1 MTSNSKIVLFFS
13 LFIFS
18 LVFEGKAQIVK
29 NPIYARKDS
38 RSKKISQIKILT
50 DKTIKIVQYTNIEH
64 YVWANITNTTFIRDC
79 ATNQK
84 YKIISS
90 TGLPLSPTKHTFTR
104 QNEVVTFKMIF
115 PAINNSIKK
124 IDLIEDESSYDGFN
138 VYELGL
144 DIYLRREFVVKE
156 INGDNLTS

>member
-38 RSKKISQIKILT
+38 RSMQISEIQILP
-50 DKTIKIVQYTNIEH
+50 DKTIIIGEYTNIEH
-64 YVWANITNTTFIRDC
+64 YGWANITNTTFIRDC

-84 YKIISS
+84 YKIKKQ
-90 TGLPLSPTKHTFTR
+90 SPRIPDNK
-104 QNEVVTFKMIF
+104 
-115 PAINNSIKK
+115 
-124 IDLIEDESSYDGFN
+124 L
-138 VYELGL
+138 L
-144 DIYLRREFVVKE
+144 DI
-156 INGDNLTS
+156 G